1 MTSTFAQLKNSSSK
15 SLESLTQELE
25 KLTTETQAGVN
36 GPDERLWKLTVDK
49 VQNGHAVIRF
59 LPASKGESLPWVRIF
74 SHGFQ
79 GPGGGWF
86 IENCPTTTNQK
97 CPVCEANTELWN
109 TGVDANKQIARD
121 RKRKLQ
127 YISNIHVVTDPG
139 NADNEGK
146 VFLFKYGK
154 KIYDM
159 IQDVM
164 RPEFED
170 EVAINPFELWE
181 GANFRLRAR
190 KADGFRNYDK
200 SEFDS
205 VSALSEDDAELETI
219 WNSQY
224 ALEELVAPDQ
234 FKSYDDLKTRFAR
247 TMGAVSTFDGS
258 ESAFDD
264 TPERTPVATPE
275 LDNAEKARVA
285 LEDDSLSYFKK
296 LAEEV

>member
-1 MTSTFAQLKNSSSK
+1 MTNTFAQLKKARNN
-15 SLESLTQELE
+15 SLESLTQELD
-25 KLTTETQAGVN
+25 KMASGTQASAN

-59 LPASKGESLPWVRIF
+59 LPASKGESLPWVRVF

-79 GPGGGWF
+79 GPGGKWF
-86 IENCPTTTNQK
+86 IEECPTTINQK

-109 TGVDANKQIARD
+109 SGLDANKKIARD

-127 YISNIHVVTDPG
+127 YISNIQVVSDPG

-164 RPEFED
+164 RPEFDD
-170 EVAINPFELWE
+170 ETPINPFELWE

-190 KADGFRNYDK
+190 KVDGYRSYDK

-205 VSALSEDDAELETI
+205 VSALSDDDSELEEI
-219 WNSQY
+219 WNSQHS
-224 ALEELVAPDQ
+224 LEELVAPEQ
-234 FKSYDDLKTRFAR
+234 FKSYDDLKTRFAS
-247 TMGAVSTFDGS
+247 TMGVASNFEAS
-258 ESAFDD
+258 AESAFDGA
-264 TPERTPVATPE
+264 PERTPVAAPE
-275 LDNAEKARVA
+275 VDS
-285 LEDDSLSYFKK
+285 EDDDNSLSYFKK

>member
-1 MTSTFAQLKNSSSK
+1 MTNTFAQLKSSSSK

-25 KLTTETQAGVN
+25 KLTAETQAGVN

-79 GPGGGWF
+79 GPGSGWF

-109 TGVDANKQIARD
+109 TGVDANRQIARD

-127 YISNIHVVTDPG
+127 YISNIQVVTDPG

-170 EVAINPFELWE
+170 ETPINPFGLWE

-205 VSALSEDDAELETI
+205 VSVLSEDDAELETI

-224 ALEELVAPDQ
+224 SLEDLVAPDQ

-247 TMGAVSTFDGS
+247 TMGAGS
-258 ESAFDD
+258 AVNGLEESAFGD
-264 TPERTPVATPE
+264 TPERTPVAAPE
-275 LDNAEKARVA
+275 VDSED
-285 LEDDSLSYFKK
+285 DDSLSYFKK

>member
-1 MTSTFAQLKNSSSK
+1 MKKTSSK

-59 LPASKGESLPWVRIF
+59 LPAAKGESLPWVRIF

-79 GPGGGWF
+79 GPGNKWF

-109 TGVDANKQIARD
+109 TGVDANRQTARD

-127 YISNIHVVTDPG
+127 YISNIQVVTDPG

-170 EVAINPFELWE
+170 ETPINPFELWE

-234 FKSYDDLKTRFAR
+234 FKSYDDLKARFAR
-247 TMGAVSTFDGS
+247 TMGAVDGLE
-258 ESAFDD
+258 ESAFGD
-264 TPERTPVATPE
+264 TPERTPVAAPE
-275 LDNAEKARVA
+275 VDSS
-285 LEDDSLSYFKK
+285 EDDDKSLSYFKK

>member
-1 MTSTFAQLKNSSSK
+1 MTNTFAQLKKAS

-25 KLTTETQAGVN
+25 KMASGTQAFAN

-59 LPASKGESLPWVRIF
+59 LPAAKGESLPWVRLF
-74 SHGFQ
+74 SHAFQ
-79 GPGGGWF
+79 GPGGKWL
-86 IENCPTTTNQK
+86 IDECPTTINQK

-109 TGVDANKQIARD
+109 TGVEANKQIARE

-127 YISNIHVVTDPG
+127 YISNIQVVSDPG
-139 NADNEGK
+139 NPDNDGK

-164 RPEFED
+164 RPEFDD
-170 EVAINPFELWE
+170 ETPINPFELWE

-200 SEFDS
+200 SDFDS
-205 VSALSEDDAELETI
+205 VSALSDDDSVLEEI
-219 WNSQY
+219 WNSQHS
-224 ALEELVAPDQ
+224 LEELVAPEQ
-234 FKSYDDLKTRFAR
+234 FKSYDDLKARFSL
-247 TMGAVSTFDGS
+247 TMGVSSSYETSS
-258 ESAFDD
+258 ESAFDG
-264 TPERTPVATPE
+264 TPERTPVAAPE
-275 LDNAEKARVA
+275 VDSD
-285 LEDDSLSYFKK
+285 EDDDNSLSYFKK

>member
-1 MTSTFAQLKNSSSK
+1 MTNTFAQLKKAN

-25 KLTTETQAGVN
+25 KLTKETREGAS

-49 VQNGHAVIRF
+49 AQNGHAVIRF
-59 LPASKGESLPWVRIF
+59 LPAPKGESLPWVRVF

-79 GPGGGWF
+79 GPGNKWF
-86 IENCPTTTNQK
+86 IEECPTTVNQK

-109 TGVDANKQIARD
+109 TGVEANKQIARD

-127 YISNIHVVTDPG
+127 YISNIQVVSDPG

-146 VFLFKYGK
+146 VFLFRYGK

-170 EVAINPFELWE
+170 EVAINPFEFWE

-190 KADGFRNYDK
+190 KVAGYRSYDK

-205 VSALSEDDAELETI
+205 VSVLSDDDSVLEEV
-219 WNSQY
+219 WNSQHSLEEFV
-224 ALEELVAPDQ
+224 ALEQ
-234 FKSYDDLKTRFAR
+234 FKSYDDLKTRFSQ
-247 TMGAVSTFDGS
+247 TMGVPSSFEDHQ
-258 ESAFDD
+258 SAFDN
-264 TPERTPVATPE
+264 TPERTPVAAPE
-275 LDNAEKARVA
+275 VDSDEDD
-285 LEDDSLSYFKK
+285 DDSLSYFKK